1 MNSFSMI
8 SLIVAAPCL
17 VVSILLFIICGFF
30 FLECLFSSR
39 QSPERF
45 RQNDEDKVAHTK
57 LAVVIPAHNEANGI
71 SKTIEAINP
80 QLRPQDCLLVVA
92 DNCNDDTA
100 LIARQLGANVIERQS
115 VNQLGKGYALEFGIQ
130 HLRQTVS
137 PDIVIF
143 VDADCSVDR
152 GSIDSLASQALQTN
166 RPVQGIYLMEK
177 PQEYS
182 LKASISAFAFKV
194 KNLVRPLG
202 LANLGQP
209 CLLTGTGI
217 AMPWQAVQ
225 SINFATSSIVEDM
238 RLGLDLAVAGYAPM
252 FNTQAKVMSRL
263 PEGEQ
268 ASTTQ
273 RTRWEHGHLQIV
285 SEYVPCLLRQAL
297 AQRRLGL
304 LVLAL
309 EIAILPL
316 SLLLM
321 VTMAMFIV
329 STIIAFILGIWLPAF
344 IAGLALLS
352 LGVGIVI
359 AWRCHGRSDITLRD
373 FLAIPSYVLWKI
385 PLYFRYLV
393 KPERD
398 WIRTERNKT

>member
-1 MNSFSMI
+1 MAI
-8 SLIVAAPCL
+8 LIINALFLVA
-17 VVSILLFIICGFF
+17 SILLLIVCGFF
-30 FLECLFSSR
+30 SLECLFSSR
-39 QSPERF
+39 QLSTDFSPD
-45 RQNDEDKVAHTK
+45 DEDKIANAK
-57 LAVVIPAHNEANGI
+57 LAVVIPAHNEAHGI
-71 SKTIEAINP
+71 GKTIEVIKH
-80 QLRPQDCLLVVA
+80 QLRPQDSLLVIA
-92 DNCNDDTA
+92 DNCSDGTA
-100 LIARQLGANVIERQS
+100 SIARQAGANVIERQS
-115 VNQLGKGYALEFGIQ
+115 LNQLGKGYALEFGLQ
-130 HLRQTVS
+130 HLAQTHS
-137 PDIVIF
+137 PDVVIF
-143 VDADCSVDR
+143 VDADCSVSE
-152 GSIDSLASQALQTN
+152 GSLYSLASQAIQTH
-166 RPVQGIYLMEK
+166 RPIQAVYLMEK
-177 PQEYS
+177 PAGDS

-217 AMPWQAVQ
+217 AIPWQVAK

-238 RLGLDLAVAGYAPM
+238 RLGLDLAIAGNSPM
-252 FNTQAKVMSRL
+252 FNGQARVMSRL

-285 SEYVPCLLRQAL
+285 SEYVPRLISQTLV
-297 AQRRLGL
+297 QRRLDL
-304 LVLAL
+304 LALAL

-321 VTMAMFIV
+321 VTMAMFIG
-329 STIIAFILGIWLPAF
+329 STVIAFTLGIWLPAL
-344 IAGLALLS
+344 ISGLALIS
-352 LGVGIVI
+352 LGGGIMV
-359 AWRCHGRSDITLRD
+359 AWVCYGRSDITLKE

-393 KPERD
+393 RPERD